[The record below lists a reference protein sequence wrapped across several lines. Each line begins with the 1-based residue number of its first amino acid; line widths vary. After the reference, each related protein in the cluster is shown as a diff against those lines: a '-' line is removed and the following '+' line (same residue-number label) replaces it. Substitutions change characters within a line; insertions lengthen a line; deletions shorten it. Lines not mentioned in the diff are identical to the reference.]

1 MSTTYRD
8 FLKQV
13 RNNILIETDARLA
26 DIVDPVE
33 IARWESY
40 RQQLRTFFDD
50 KPEGY
55 NFLNF
60 SWPDSPDS
68 IDSLKEKANQGD
80 NEAKEILKRKGL

>member
-1 MSTTYRD
+1 MTATYRD

-13 RNNILIETDARLA
+13 RNNILVETDERLA
-26 DIVDPVE
+26 NITDPAE
-33 IARWESY
+33 ITRWENY

-55 NFLNF
+55 NFVGF

-68 IDSLKEKANQGD
+68 IDGLKEKAAQGD
-80 NEAKEILKRKGL
+80 AEAVEILKRKGL